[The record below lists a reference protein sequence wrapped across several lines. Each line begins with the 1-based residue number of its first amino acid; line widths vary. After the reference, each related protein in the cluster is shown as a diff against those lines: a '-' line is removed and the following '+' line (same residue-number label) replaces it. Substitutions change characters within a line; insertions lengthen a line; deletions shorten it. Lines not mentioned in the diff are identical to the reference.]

1 MSETETIKMGDTDW
15 TPVRYSALDENDLF
29 WLETRMDDFNSP
41 MRKIDETSCFHLR
54 DGRAQQ
60 IDRNRMVY
68 LKD

>member
-29 WLETRMDDFNSP
+29 WLQTTLNDFNSP
-41 MRKIDETSCFHLR
+41 MRKIDESTAFHLR
-54 DGRAQQ
+54 DQKKVEIKTGQ
-60 IDRNRMVY
+60 MVY